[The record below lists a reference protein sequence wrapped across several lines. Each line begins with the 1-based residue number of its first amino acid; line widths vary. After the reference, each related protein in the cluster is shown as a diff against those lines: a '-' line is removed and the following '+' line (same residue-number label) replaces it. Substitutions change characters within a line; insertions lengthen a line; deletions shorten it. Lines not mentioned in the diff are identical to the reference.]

1 MRAHINKTGCDFSSD
16 VAGFIYDEISPVA
29 KSRVQEH
36 LRSCDHC
43 SQEVTALSAARL
55 SIHQWRQQTFAEMD
69 TPVIVLPRR
78 VLQSTNTGSFGQWIS
93 WLLRP
98 PVLAAFTA
106 LVVIALAVI
115 VQFRPAAVE
124 IAQDLEVDRTTQSII
139 TAQDKVIN
147 EPDTTREILVTPVVP
162 KAAAADG
169 PARAASAP
177 TPKASRKTL
186 LGARAEAAKAS
197 KGVNSIPSDRSVATD
212 AAKLPQLSDFV
223 ENEDQTLLLSDLL
236 SEVEPG

>member
-1 MRAHINKTGCDFSSD
+1 MRDHIDKTGCDFSSD
-16 VAGFIYDEISPVA
+16 VAGFIYDEISPAA

-43 SQEVTALSAARL
+43 SQEVAALSAARL
-55 SIHQWRQQTFAEMD
+55 SIHQWRQQTLAGMD

-78 VLQSTNTGSFGQWIS
+78 VLQNTNTGSFGQWIS

-139 TAQDKVIN
+139 TAQDKVVN
-147 EPDTTREILVTPVVP
+147 ESDTAREILVAPVAP

-177 TPKASRKTL
+177 TPKASRKAPS
-186 LGARAEAAKAS
+186 GARAKAS